1 MRKISPFFY
10 IFSTQKLSLLL
21 LFKLPNKGISNLVG
35 NFDNSEGDAP
45 KLGFEIRKIDGN
57 DE

>member
-1 MRKISPFFY
+1 
-10 IFSTQKLSLLL
+10 
-21 LFKLPNKGISNLVG
+21 LVG